1 MVRGPPRSGVRTP
14 EERNGIMTISVSVP
28 ASLDTLPGMIGAWP
42 RTHATVA
49 AVEFVETHEAPYLV
63 NHSIRSYFYAA
74 RFGALGGLAAG
85 TDYDDEL
92 LFLGT
97 VLHDIGLT
105 EIANGTQRFE
115 VDGAD
120 AAAAFAREQGLGDA
134 AAEIVWDAVA
144 LHTSPGIASRKRA
157 EIALAF
163 FGIGADIFE
172 LGADALDDEL
182 VLAAHDRY
190 PRLGLR
196 TQLTRAVAD
205 QVRDKPAKHVPSS
218 FPADAVRHVHPD
230 LPLPGIPEIIANGRW
245 AE

>member
-1 MVRGPPRSGVRTP
+1 M
-14 EERNGIMTISVSVP
+14 MTISVSVP
-28 ASLDTLPGMIGAWP
+28 ASLDSLPGMIGVWP

-85 TDYDDEL
+85 ADYDDEL

-120 AAAAFAREQGLGDA
+120 AAAAFARKQGLGDA
-134 AAEIVWDAVA
+134 AAEITYRPRSRRTRCGTCTQTCHCPA
-144 LHTSPGIASRKRA
+144 SPRSSPTAGGQS
-157 EIALAF
+157 
-163 FGIGADIFE
+163 E
-172 LGADALDDEL
+172 LSPIR
-182 VLAAHDRY
+182 VL
-190 PRLGLR
+190 
-196 TQLTRAVAD
+196 
-205 QVRDKPAKHVPSS
+205 
-218 FPADAVRHVHPD
+218 
-230 LPLPGIPEIIANGRW
+230 
-245 AE
+245 

>member
-1 MVRGPPRSGVRTP
+1 
-14 EERNGIMTISVSVP
+14 MTISTSVP
-28 ASLDTLPGMIGAWP
+28 ATLDALPGAIGAWP
-42 RTHATVA
+42 RTRATVA
-49 AVEFVETHEAPYLV
+49 AVEFIETHEAPYLV

-105 EIANGTQRFE
+105 DVANGSQRFE

-120 AAAAFAREQGLGDA
+120 AAAEFTREQGLGDA
-134 AAEIVWDAVA
+134 ASEIVWDAIA
-144 LHTSPGIASRKRA
+144 LHTSPGIASRKRP
-157 EIALAF
+157 EIALAH
-163 FGIGADIFE
+163 FGISADIFE
-172 LGADALDDEL
+172 LGAEVLDDDL
-182 VLAAHDRY
+182 VLAAHERY
-190 PRLGLR
+190 PRLALR

-205 QVRDKPAKHVPSS
+205 QVRDNPAKHVPAS
-218 FPADAVRHVHPD
+218 FPADAVRHIHPH
-230 LPLPGIPEIIANGRW
+230 LPLPGIPEIIASGRW